1 MSFGAPMHIFLL
13 PIYLGVKLLTQRINE
28 KPLIIVDFKF
38 FLKGEN
44 GMKKKSVTLLQFA
57 TTSAF
62 QKKR

>member
-38 FLKGEN
+38 FFERGEWDE
-44 GMKKKSVTLLQFA
+44 KKNQ
-57 TTSAF
+57 
-62 QKKR
+62 